1 MKYTSNNFSANVTRV
16 SYLPSKNNSDKRI
29 LDKILNKLDEKGI
42 EVYSND
48 AIIILSPHS
57 QTTDYFLSV
66 CGNGA
71 GVTNVGSD
79 KSSCDVFRSF
89 AKFRHITN
97 RSRKQSDPDSTID
110 TIDDDIIEFFP
121 GMTFK
126 SEDSKNNFVP
136 VFNKIK
142 KGLSRCDQSLLHM
155 MAKYA
160 IGYDKAKS
168 KGNCGITR
176 NCRNIYTIDCDE
188 CVSYATLVD
197 IINGTYRSRS
207 VLREDIRIT
216 SGIEKI
222 MDLVKRIHVLTGA
235 LPQIVYNRATSHFQ
249 IQYLMKDPVYVTED
263 LAAATFKGVAASKRD
278 ESFQETYTKS
288 WKSVFNRSFNLLKEN
303 GEVMDLYDIVRNRFC
318 VANNERI
325 IFAMLSYKGD
335 VEYVDLIGAHDF
347 INEIYYNAKLKKV
360 AAKEYAKTHKLGIS
374 MFNMARNNKLLLNT
388 PEYIYYGNAH
398 KTVGYINEGGY
409 KFVDTNYNYCA
420 NKSLAIG
427 TDDSIVFNT
436 IPGDDVLLREQIITD
451 DEGGYKT
458 DSFNLMDIKAWDYA
472 EKYSIDA
479 RFIVFMGSLETSEQL
494 FDEDIDDKYNAFIS
508 SHSFMFK
515 KNVPVDECKAA
526 ADFKT
531 RLHLPDYNAE
541 ESDDILYE
549 KAIELSEEESRNRL
563 EQLQNQQDTIPLS
576 IEDICKRYLC
586 ESYLERK
593 YKLVRKVDEDNLNFK
608 TMSRHK
614 FDYISGLSVFNRA
627 ILHNAEFCNV
637 CFMYN
642 QTINVSPEGDQM
654 INDVER
660 LISYMFDDIV
670 YNVYHGTL
678 PGTSRSGAYKHNFDL
693 RATILSTDPKVF
705 SKSNKRSKNRIKGK
719 GVISGASAITILSG
733 STKLNVIHNM
743 FNLLPA
749 YIYKEEKAYEH
760 SNIVK
765 NMSESKKIKAAW
777 LNELEDCFDPS
788 RASNLRS
795 ICALYKPATYSN
807 SNDAGKGIKYITYRE
822 LKDSGSA
829 YFRKKNKHI
838 AEFCLETASHFRVPG
853 DPYGNINKYIASLE
867 YFTNIVKNLQ
877 EEGDWCI
884 DIKDETVEPSLEKDI
899 ADSGLD
905 AKLNNQY
912 IVKDRELI
920 LSQIKTYRYF
930 VKIYTHIKAT
940 LEAVDMPSEEDH
952 ILRLQ
957 YATHELYDTLETFLH
972 DLYDVL
978 TSYNN
983 EEDTL
988 HTCKNIDDATPLVD
1002 VEKAISNMI
1011 YHIELYYDVVDYFG
1025 DEFPWDAEWVDDDWD
1040 PEETYGPPE

>member
-1 MKYTSNNFSANVTRV
+1 MKYTSNNFSANITRV
-16 SYLPSKNNSDKRI
+16 CYLPDENNSVKHI
-29 LDKILNKLDEKGI
+29 LDKLDEKNI
-42 EVYSND
+42 EIYPND

-57 QTTDYFLSV
+57 QTPEYFLSV

-89 AKFRHITN
+89 AKFKHITN
-97 RSRKQSDPDSTID
+97 RARTQSYSVSTID

-136 VFNKIK
+136 VFNNIK

-188 CVSYATLVD
+188 SVSYATLVD
-197 IINGTYRSRS
+197 IINGTYRFRS
-207 VLREDIRIT
+207 ILRDDIHIT
-216 SGIEKI
+216 SGIERI
-222 MDLVKRIHVLTGA
+222 IDLVKRIHALTGA
-235 LPQIVYNRATSHFQ
+235 LPQIVYNKATSHFQ

-263 LAAATFKGVAASKRD
+263 LAVATFKSEAASKRD
-278 ESFQETYTKS
+278 KSFQETYTKS
-288 WKSVFNRSFNLLKEN
+288 WKSVFDRSFNLLKKD
-303 GEVMDLYDIVRNRFC
+303 GEVMDLYDIVYKRFG

-347 INEIYYNAKLKKV
+347 ITERYYNANLKKV
-360 AAKEYAKTHKLGIS
+360 AAKEYTKTHKLGIN
-374 MFNMARNNKLLLNT
+374 MFNIARNSKLLLNT

-398 KTVGYINEGGY
+398 KIVGYINEGNY

-436 IPGDDVLLREQIITD
+436 IHRDDVLRREQIITD
-451 DEGGYKT
+451 DGGQYKT
-458 DSFNLMDIKAWDYA
+458 DLFNLMDIKAWDYA
-472 EKYSIDA
+472 EKYSIDT
-479 RFIVFMGSLETSEQL
+479 RFIVFMGSLETAEQL

-515 KNVPVDECKAA
+515 KNVPIDECKAA
-526 ADFKT
+526 ADFKA
-531 RLHLPDYNAE
+531 RLRLPDYNAE

-549 KAIELSEEESRNRL
+549 KAIELNEEESQNRL
-563 EQLQNQQDTIPLS
+563 KHLQDQQDTVPLS
-576 IEDICKRYLC
+576 IEDICEKYLG
-586 ESYLERK
+586 ESYLERR
-593 YKLVRKVDEDNLNFK
+593 YKLVRKIYEDSLNFK

-614 FDYISGLSVFNRA
+614 FDYVSGLSVFSKA

-642 QTINVSPEGDQM
+642 QSIDVSYEGDQM
-654 INDVER
+654 INDVDH
-660 LISYMFDDIV
+660 LISYIFDDIV

-678 PGTSRSGAYKHNFDL
+678 PGTSHHDAYKHAFDL
-693 RATILSTDPKVF
+693 RATILSTDQKVF
-705 SKSNKRSKNRIKGK
+705 LKYQARNVSKTK
-719 GVISGASAITILSG
+719 GVINGASAITLLSG

-743 FNLLPA
+743 FKLLPA
-749 YIYKEEKAYEH
+749 YIYKEEKVYEH
-760 SNIVK
+760 SDIAKKV
-765 NMSESKKIKAAW
+765 SESKKIKAAW

-788 RASNLRS
+788 RASSLRS
-795 ICALYKPATYSN
+795 ICALYKPVTYSN

-838 AEFCLETASHFRVPG
+838 AEFCLETASHFRVSG

-905 AKLNNQY
+905 TKLNNQY
-912 IVKDRELI
+912 IVKDRTLI

-930 VKIYTHIKAT
+930 VKIYSHIKAT
-940 LEAVDMPSEEDH
+940 LEAVDMPSEDDH

-957 YATHELYDTLETFLH
+957 SATHELYDTLETFLH
-972 DLYDVL
+972 DLYSVL

-983 EEDTL
+983 VDSL
-988 HTCKNIDDATPLVD
+988 RTCKNIDNATPFVD

-1011 YHIELYYDVVDYFG
+1011 YHIELYYDMVDFFG
-1025 DEFPWDAEWVDDDWD
+1025 EEYKWDDDWE
-1040 PEETYGPPE
+1040 PEETYNQPEKVPRVV